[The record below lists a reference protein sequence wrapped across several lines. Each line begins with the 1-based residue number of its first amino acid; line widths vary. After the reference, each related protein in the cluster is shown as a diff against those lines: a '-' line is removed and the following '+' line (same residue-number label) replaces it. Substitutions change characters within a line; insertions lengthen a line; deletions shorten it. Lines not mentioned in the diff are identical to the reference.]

1 LGDATYT
8 LPSTTGGGTETT
20 GGGGIKVSS
29 NGVHIIGTGNTI
41 LQATRDWANGTWSAI
56 WAAGVD
62 GFEARG
68 LDVRVTTIGPDPGGP
83 QGIDGIVVRGFPTTH
98 TPASTNFRIENN
110 RVWVRAGVPLTN
122 VANQKLGGIWIYS
135 QHAALR
141 ATGGIIKGNIL
152 DDSHGRGIYLYRAH
166 QVVILGNVVR
176 NLGSTLT
183 LATELARG
191 IRIIGSTS
199 ISVVGN
205 TIMSHGSAGYLRAI
219 SVEGDTANSDITV
232 NGNTVYFDG
241 IHDSSIGL
249 WLENA
254 NYISVTGNNF
264 TFAGTSANP
273 FTGVYFWTN
282 AGALP
287 VTQIN
292 FSSNVV
298 RGWTTYQIILPEVNP
313 SDILISNNLIGKTNL
328 GAASYQQIN
337 VGATRVRYVDNIEGD
352 TVSPVTRLQ
361 PPYFAPGLLVG
372 TGAIPPPL
380 ATRLS
385 RFIESYTSPAA
396 TVYGVEAETTYNEA
410 TAPNANPMAAASG
423 SAHVAATN
431 TQNLTSTTG
440 MSGARGAF
448 SMATGAAG
456 TVTAAQGFLA
466 DSAFI
471 ADGTV
476 TNYAG
481 FRTRVP
487 TLAGGGA
494 ITNLR
499 SFKGDA
505 GAGIAEIAD
514 GIKTAKTIISGVNTV
529 TFSATPTFDASLG
542 NTQKITLTDNVTS
555 STLSNATAGQSI
567 NFLIC
572 QDATGS
578 RTFVWPTNVLGGM
591 TIGATL
597 SKCSAQ
603 NFIFDGTNAY
613 ALSAGVTNI

>member
-1 LGDATYT
+1 
-8 LPSTTGGGTETT
+8 
-20 GGGGIKVSS
+20 
-29 NGVHIIGTGNTI
+29 
-41 LQATRDWANGTWSAI
+41 
-56 WAAGVD
+56 
-62 GFEARG
+62 
-68 LDVRVTTIGPDPGGP
+68 
-83 QGIDGIVVRGFPTTH
+83 
-98 TPASTNFRIENN
+98 
-110 RVWVRAGVPLTN
+110 
-122 VANQKLGGIWIYS
+122 
-135 QHAALR
+135 
-141 ATGGIIKGNIL
+141 
-152 DDSHGRGIYLYRAH
+152 
-166 QVVILGNVVR
+166 
-176 NLGSTLT
+176 
-183 LATELARG
+183 
-191 IRIIGSTS
+191 
-199 ISVVGN
+199 
-205 TIMSHGSAGYLRAI
+205 
-219 SVEGDTANSDITV
+219 
-232 NGNTVYFDG
+232 
-241 IHDSSIGL
+241 
-249 WLENA
+249 
-254 NYISVTGNNF
+254 
-264 TFAGTSANP
+264 
-273 FTGVYFWTN
+273 
-282 AGALP
+282 
-287 VTQIN
+287 
-292 FSSNVV
+292 
-298 RGWTTYQIILPEVNP
+298 VNP

-613 ALSAGVTNI
+613 ALSAGVTNM